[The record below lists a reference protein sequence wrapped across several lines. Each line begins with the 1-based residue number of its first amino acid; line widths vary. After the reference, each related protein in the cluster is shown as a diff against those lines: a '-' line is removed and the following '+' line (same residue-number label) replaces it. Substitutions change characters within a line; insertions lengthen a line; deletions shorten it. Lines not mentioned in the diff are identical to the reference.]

1 MLALTPSP
9 PSIFHLLSTLTDSHR
24 RKTWMVPTLAVTARS
39 GVSRQTNL
47 ISAEAEIY
55 HIFAEAADMERLS
68 GKLLVDTY
76 SKRSQTLI
84 EKVPKPHFVHSAFVL
99 T

>member
-1 MLALTPSP
+1 
-9 PSIFHLLSTLTDSHR
+9 
-24 RKTWMVPTLAVTARS
+24 MVPILAVTARS
-39 GVSRQTNL
+39 GVSKLTNL

-76 SKRSQTLI
+76 SKRSHTLI
-84 EKVPKPHFVHSAFVL
+84 EKVPKPYFVHSAFVP